1 MVIVIV
7 LVPPSSSTTAKRS
20 VWTPAHCPKTEKIKP
35 LDYARSSRGLLLGK
49 RRALPT
55 RMIGILPYSDELSS
69 RCFTFGCSCVVVVE
83 AIPQNYEKRWYR
95 NHPL

>member
-35 LDYARSSRGLLLGK
+35 LDYARSSRGPIPTSHRHVVLPLVVPVLLSLK
-49 RRALPT
+49 RYPRIMKRDGT
-55 RMIGILPYSDELSS
+55 EIILS
-69 RCFTFGCSCVVVVE
+69 
-83 AIPQNYEKRWYR
+83 K
-95 NHPL
+95 